1 MESKLGKKVSIA
13 KSDDEDSE
21 EDSEDESSDEE
32 EDEDGE
38 LVTEELD
45 AQINATLNAIR
56 NKDPRVYDKNA
67 RFFPEIKEEDFQ
79 QEEEEEEK
87 PKKEKPMYLRDYH
100 RENLLK
106 GGAIAEEEEEE
117 KPAPK
122 TYVQEQEELKRTVIQ
137 EMHAAAEDGAS
148 DNDDDFLVRK
158 SKPEDEENAPRRE
171 IELDVENA
179 DKDPEKFL
187 SDYMAARAWIPTENS
202 KFQPL
207 ESDDD
212 EEDEQ
217 ADMFEEA
224 YNFRFE
230 DPNKVNERI
239 ITHSRDTTNQFSVRR
254 KEMNARK
261 RRREAEKLKKEE
273 ERRAREMERN
283 RLRKLKMEE
292 LEEKVRKIKQAAGM
306 KSVNITEREWAE
318 LLDKDFDD
326 ETWEKEMQKRFG
338 DDYYAE
344 EDAEMEGEEEEED
357 GSSGKKKKRR
367 LKKPTWDDDID
378 IKDIVPDYEDEDAAP
393 SDDDEGDG
401 QGAEEQQAHDD
412 DEDEGEGEGKKK
424 KKKSRAQE
432 KREQK
437 RAAKF
442 ERRIIEE
449 AVDRNLDLD
458 LQLLPGATK
467 KNAGHFRYRETS
479 PQSFGLTPRDI
490 LMATDAQLNQ
500 YVGLKKLATFR
511 DPEKKRRDRKR
522 LGKKARL
529 RAWRKEVFGDENGPK
544 WEFPSASDAAQT
556 ATVGGDGDEMAVDVR
571 EGPRKKKRKRSK
583 KKKN

>member
-1 MESKLGKKVSIA
+1 MRLECAVESKLGKKVSIA
-13 KSDDEDSE
+13 NSDDEDSE

-38 LVTEELD
+38 LVTEEVD

-67 RFFPEIKEEDFQ
+67 RFFPEVKEEDFQ
-79 QEEEEEEK
+79 EEEGEK

-106 GGAIAEEEEEE
+106 GGAFAEEEEEQ
-117 KPAPK
+117 KQAPK
-122 TYVQEQEELKRTVIQ
+122 TYVQEQEELKRTVVQ
-137 EMHAAAEDGAS
+137 EMHAAAEDGDS

-158 SKPEDEENAPRRE
+158 SKPEDEEPRRE

-187 SDYMAARAWIPTENS
+187 QDYMAARAWIPTENS

-261 RRREAEKLKKEE
+261 RKREAEKLKKEE
-273 ERRAREMERN
+273 EKRAREMERN

-306 KSVNITEREWAE
+306 KSVNITEKEWAE

-338 DDYYAE
+338 DEYYAE
-344 EDAEMEGEEEEED
+344 EDAEMEGEEDDDE
-357 GSSGKKKKRR
+357 SSGKKKKRR
-367 LKKPTWDDDID
+367 PKKPTWDDDID
-378 IKDIVPDYEDEDAAP
+378 IKDIVPDYEDEDTAP
-393 SDDDEGDG
+393 SDDEGDG
-401 QGAEEQQAHDD
+401 EDGDEEPAEGEEEDK
-412 DEDEGEGEGKKK
+412 DEGDGKKKK

-479 PQSFGLTPRDI
+479 PESFGLTPRDI
-490 LMATDAQLNQ
+490 LMASDAQLNQ

-556 ATVGGDGDEMAVDVR
+556 GPAGENDEVAVDVR